1 MAKVSFTKLGLKKQ
15 EEVEILEWN
24 EQKIEI
30 KQYLPIQDKLDLVS
44 TIVNDSIDV
53 NNYYNPAKIYIF
65 TILEMIMFYTNI
77 NLTEKQREDVAKTY
91 DLFVSSGLS
100 KEIFDRIN
108 PYEYAQIKAWVNE
121 TVESLYS
128 YKHSALG
135 ILEAVKEDYENAEF
149 NAEDIQKQLTERPE
163 DLQLLKYVMDKI
175 GY

>member
-15 EEVEILEWN
+15 EEIEILEWN
-24 EQKIEI
+24 DQKIEV

-44 TIVNDSIDV
+44 TIVNDSIDI

-77 NLTEKQREDVAKTY
+77 SLTEKQQEDVAKTY

-100 KEIFDRIN
+100 KAIFDKIN
-108 PYEYAQIKAWVNE
+108 PYEYNQIKNWVYE

-128 YKHSALG
+128 YKHSVLG
-135 ILEAVKEDYENAEF
+135 ILEAVKEDYSDAEF
-149 NAEDIQKQLTERPE
+149 KAEDIQQKLTEHPE
-163 DLQLLKYVMDKI
+163 DLQLLKDIVDKL
-175 GY
+175 G